1 MLETTLFGHDGV
13 PGDVLDRTADRV
25 AFKIHEANALW
36 REHRYLAITEEENV
50 SSVLQ
55 NGGNIAGHEEFVL
68 AQPYDDRRAKTR
80 CDDLERITRGQ
91 SHECVRPA
99 HYFHGFQNS
108 FFKRR
113 VFGILFDQVSD
124 DLSVRLGEEFVAF
137 FDELVF

>member
-1 MLETTLFGHDGV
+1 MCIR
-13 PGDVLDRTADRV
+13 DR
-25 AFKIHEANALW
+25 ANALW
-36 REHRYLAITEEENV
+36 REHRYFAVTEEENV

-55 NGGNIAGHEEFVL
+55 NGRNITGHEEFVL
-68 AQPYDDRRAKTR
+68 TQSYDDRRAKTR
-80 CDDLERITRGQ
+80 RHDLERIASGQ
-91 SHECVRPA
+91 GYECVRAA

-124 DLSVRLGEEFVAF
+124 DLSVRFGEKFVAF